1 MRPSDPRL
9 RRQMAPARRALLGV
23 LAMTGCGSA
32 PPPAAPAPAP
42 ADVITQQ
49 RERINDLDRQIVDLL
64 AQRKEASEA
73 VQRARTSTG
82 GGRVDPA
89 REQVII
95 DKYRAKL
102 GDGGEKIAKAMLEAF
117 RGPGS

>member
-1 MRPSDPRL
+1 MRVVL
-9 RRQMAPARRALLGV
+9 ALLGV

-32 PPPAAPAPAP
+32 PPPPAPAP
-42 ADVITQQ
+42 ADVISQQ

-73 VQRARTSTG
+73 VQRARTSSG

-102 GDGGEKIAKAMLEAF
+102 GDGGERIARAMLEAF
-117 RGPGS
+117 RGPAS